1 MQRLPPA
8 SRQDLL
14 TIMSGPAA
22 ERYRPA
28 VGLPPIAGLA
38 LRHLR
43 VPEDFAAM
51 TEVANAARIA
61 AGASFIT
68 TVDEMANFYGHLT
81 NCDTA
86 RDVLTVW
93 IGEEL
98 IGYGRCAWS
107 DLLDGG
113 RIYQPICFVA
123 PAWQRRG
130 IGTALLRT
138 LEARI
143 AEIDA
148 ADPVASAALQ
158 VEADGGN
165 AGQAALLEQAGYAP
179 IRHFY
184 IMVRPDLD
192 DQDDAPLPPDLEI
205 REVRPEHL
213 RAIWEADQEAF
224 ADHWGA
230 SRYSEEAW
238 LEFRGAPQ
246 VDTTLWRIA
255 WAGDQ
260 VAGQVRGFINAE
272 ENRRYDR
279 RRGWVEHISVRRPWR
294 HRGVARAL
302 MAASFPLLR
311 ARGMTEGALGV
322 DAENLSGALR
332 VYESMGFRPVSD
344 DTVYRKPLGQ
354 PSS

>member
-1 MQRLPPA
+1 MTDQAALPARPYLP
-8 SRQDLL
+8 SVELPS
-14 TIMSGPAA
+14 ISGL
-22 ERYRPA
+22 
-28 VGLPPIAGLA
+28 V

-43 VPEDFAAM
+43 VPYDIAAM
-51 TEVANAARIA
+51 TEIANAARIA

-86 RDVLTVW
+86 RDVFTVW
-93 IGEEL
+93 VGDEL
-98 IGYGRCAWS
+98 IGYGRCTWW
-107 DLLDGG
+107 DLLVGG
-113 RIYQPICFVA
+113 RIYEPICFLA

-130 IGTALLRT
+130 IGAAMLRT

-143 AEIDA
+143 AEIAA
-148 ADPVASAALQ
+148 ADPVAPAAFQ

-165 AGQAALLEQAGYAP
+165 VGQAALLEQAGYAP
-179 IRHFY
+179 IRY
-184 IMVRPDLD
+184 AYLMVRPDLE
-192 DQDDAPLPPDLEI
+192 DQDDAPLPPGLEI
-205 REVRPEHL
+205 RDVRPEHL
-213 RAIWEADQEAF
+213 RAIWDADQEAF
-224 ADHWGA
+224 EDHWGA
-230 SRYSEEAW
+230 GHRSEEGW
-238 LEFRGAPQ
+238 IEFSSNPHL
-246 VDTTLWRIA
+246 DPTLWRVA

-260 VAGQVRGFINAE
+260 VAGQVRSFINAE

-279 RRGWVEHISVRRPWR
+279 RRGWVEYISVRRPWR

-332 VYESMGFRPVSD
+332 VYESMGFRPVSR
-344 DTVYRKPLGQ
+344 DTVYRKPLG
-354 PSS
+354 

>member
-1 MQRLPPA
+1 VTETPSKPVGLPY
-8 SRQDLL
+8 
-14 TIMSGPAA
+14 
-22 ERYRPA
+22 EPA
-28 VGLPPIAGLA
+28 VGLPPIPGLA

-43 VPEDFAAM
+43 VPDDFAAM
-51 TEVANAARIA
+51 TEIANATRIA
-61 AGASFIT
+61 AGSTFIT
-68 TVDEMANFYGHLT
+68 TVDDMASFYSHLT

-86 RDVLTVW
+86 RDVVTVW

-98 IGYGRCAWS
+98 IGYGRCSWS
-107 DLLDGG
+107 DLLEGG
-113 RIYQPICFVA
+113 RLYEPICFVA

-130 IGTALLRT
+130 IGGAMLRT

-143 AEIDA
+143 AEIAA
-148 ADPVASAALQ
+148 ADPVESATVQ

-165 AGQAALLEQAGYAP
+165 IGQAALLERAGYAP
-179 IRHFY
+179 IRHAY
-184 IMVRPDLD
+184 VMVRPDLE
-192 DQDDAPLPPDLEI
+192 DQDDASLPPDLEI

-224 ADHWGA
+224 EDHWAA
-230 SRYSEEAW
+230 SHRSEQDW
-238 LEFRGAPQ
+238 IEFSSSPRLDP
-246 VDTTLWRIA
+246 TLWRVA

-260 VAGQVRGFINAE
+260 VAGQVRSFINAE

-279 RRGWVEHISVRRPWR
+279 QRGWVEHISVRRPWR

-311 ARGMTEGALGV
+311 ARGMTEGALHV

-332 VYESMGFRPVSD
+332 IYESMGFRAVSR
-344 DTVYRKPLGQ
+344 DTVYRKPMAQ